1 MNTYSRLL
9 DQIAPA
15 AKPAVRAHWRNLRFM
30 PDAATGELLNLG
42 VVLYTDDGAAHLRTI
57 EDFRRLRCLYRER
70 LDTEQL
76 RFLLRALP
84 TDCDPETLPSPQL
97 TLSPPKLAA
106 GASVESLLDTLFT
119 QTVTLAGAIDEH
131 DVLDDDPDTLS
142 TEQARRQVYDAM
154 KRRDPWAV
162 RLIAED
168 PTWCVAE
175 DDTAHTL
182 DMPLRAAGRYG
193 SILSAWY
200 RGRSTLELH
209 LLRGTL
215 DLGTAARLHPKD
227 RGGLFILRPPT
238 EASGFTETHQR
249 QIDNVIDM
257 MAWRLRLQSTQLDVA
272 DKAEQLAE
280 HVLAWAA

>member
-15 AKPAVRAHWRNLRFM
+15 AKPAVRAQWRNLRFM
-30 PDAATGELLNLG
+30 PDPATGETLNLG
-42 VVLYTDDGAAHLRTI
+42 VVLYTDDGTAHLRTLD
-57 EDFRRLRCLYRER
+57 DFRRLRCLYRER

-76 RFLLRALP
+76 RFLLRTLP
-84 TDCDPETLPSPQL
+84 ASGDPEALPSPQL
-97 TLSPPKLAA
+97 TLSAPKLAVGDSA
-106 GASVESLLDTLFT
+106 DALLDTLFA
-119 QTVTLAGAIDEH
+119 QTVTLAGAIDEAEL
-131 DVLDDDPDTLS
+131 LDDDPDSLS
-142 TEQARRQVYDAM
+142 TEQARRQVFDAM
-154 KRRDPWAV
+154 KRRDPWSV

-168 PTWCVAE
+168 PTWHIVDA
-175 DDTAHTL
+175 DNPHTL
-182 DMPLRAAGRYG
+182 DMPLRTAGRYG

-215 DLGTAARLHPKD
+215 DLGTAARLHPEG
-227 RGGLFILRPPT
+227 RGGLFLLRPPADT
-238 EASGFTETHQR
+238 AGFTETHQR

-272 DKAEQLAE
+272 DSAEQLAE